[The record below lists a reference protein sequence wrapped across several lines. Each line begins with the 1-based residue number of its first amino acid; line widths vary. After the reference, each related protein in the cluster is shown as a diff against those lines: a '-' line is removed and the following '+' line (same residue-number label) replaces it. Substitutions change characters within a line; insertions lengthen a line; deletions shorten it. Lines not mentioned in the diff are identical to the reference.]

1 MTFPDDCPCGRS
13 QDLSFAESSDNFVVD
28 RKSFEE
34 LLLLVGLCRTELVK
48 SRFRD
53 CDNFF
58 AALDA
63 YQLNDSPE
71 TSDSLEVRKAS
82 LLLNYYHD
90 IIPEALD
97 EVQNR
102 MHKVGEILD
111 SLKAVSNS
119 FWGRY
124 GND

>member
-1 MTFPDDCPCGRS
+1 MTFSDDCPDGRS
-13 QDLSFAESSDNFVVD
+13 QDLTFAESSDKFLVD
-28 RKSFEE
+28 RKTFEE
-34 LLLLVGLCRTELVK
+34 LLLVLGWCRRELIK
-48 SRFRD
+48 SRNRD
-53 CDNFF
+53 YDNFF

-63 YQLNDSPE
+63 YKLNDSPE

-97 EVQNR
+97 EIQKR
-102 MHKVGEILD
+102 LDETKEILD
-111 SLKAVSNS
+111 SWARISDS
-119 FWGRY
+119 FWGRC